1 MPGAPV
7 QFGTRIVGP
16 PFSVLKI
23 WIDAGVCPD
32 TIDSSRVKT
41 ITSGLAAVVAA
52 SEVISTC
59 WPRSWKPVGAG
70 TVIAVSAIVTLPPPA
85 VAGTPTEVSTA
96 SVAVGPV
103 PAVSVVTL
111 PPAEDTVPEA
121 ASGAGLPAFG
131 VTALDGSEGG
141 LEPYPLRVTTVT
153 VIVWSLYRPVR
164 AASVSLP
171 GTLKMYPSGHSV
183 TTYSRTGSASASRS
197 EE

>member
-41 ITSGLAAVVAA
+41 ISSGLAAVVAA
-52 SEVISTC
+52 SDVISTC

-70 TVIAVSAIVTLPPPA
+70 TVMAVSAIVTLPPPA

-103 PAVSVVTL
+103 PPVSVVTV
-111 PPAEDTVPEA
+111 PPAEDTGAEA
-121 ASGAGLPAFG
+121 GSGGRLPGLG
-131 VTALDGSEGG
+131 GTALDGREGG
-141 LEPYPLRVTTVT
+141 RGPYALRVTTVT
-153 VIVWSLYRPVR
+153 AIVWSLCRP
-164 AASVSLP
+164 
-171 GTLKMYPSGHSV
+171 G
-183 TTYSRTGSASASRS
+183 
-197 EE
+197 